1 MTYACVK
8 GSSACENRKKGGTAF
23 KTSFC
28 EDVFFME
35 EETMNFFEELKWR
48 GLIDNV
54 TSPEV
59 EDEINN
65 GELTF
70 YIGTD
75 PTADS
80 LHIGHYSSLL
90 MAKRLQQHGHHPIML
105 VGGATGFIGDPKAT
119 GERNMLTAEVLQHN
133 YDALHKQ
140 IDSLWGFEMVNNLD
154 WTKDITIID
163 FLRDYGKYFNVNY
176 MINKET
182 VKKRLDSGISYT
194 EFSYMILQSLD
205 FLKLY
210 GTKNCRMQIGG
221 QDQWGNI
228 TSGLELIRKKY
239 GADVKC
245 YGLTMP
251 LITKA
256 DGTKF
261 GKSETGTVWLDA
273 KKTSPYE
280 LYQFLFNTEDDKV
293 IEYLKKLTFL
303 SVTEIEELERS
314 LKEEPHKREA
324 QKALASQVVRDLHGE
339 EGLNAALSI
348 TQALFS
354 GRLNE
359 LDESMRKDAIM
370 NMEKISAPA
379 GLSLL
384 DLLVNTKIA
393 SSKREGREWIKGNSI
408 ALNGVKVTDPE
419 KIIDLED
426 AYTGNARI
434 VRRGKKRYYCVELE
448 G

>member
-1 MTYACVK
+1 MK
-8 GSSACENRKKGGTAF
+8 LF
-23 KTSFC
+23 
-28 EDVFFME
+28 D
-35 EETMNFFEELKWR
+35 ELKWR
-48 GLIDNV
+48 GLIDNI
-54 TSPEV
+54 TSPDL

-119 GERNMLTAEVLQHN
+119 GERNMLTAEVLEHN
-133 YDALHKQ
+133 YHALHDQ
-140 IDSLWGFEMVNNLD
+140 IDRLWGFDMVNNLD
-154 WTKDITIID
+154 WTKDLSIID

-205 FLKLY
+205 FLNLLQ
-210 GTKNCRMQIGG
+210 TRNCQMQIGG

-228 TSGLELIRKKY
+228 TSGLELIRKKM
-239 GADVKC
+239 GSDVKA

-256 DGTKF
+256 DGEKF
-261 GKSETGTVWLDA
+261 GKSESGTVWLDA
-273 KKTSPYE
+273 DKTSPYA
-280 LYQFLFNTEDDKV
+280 LYQFLLNTEDAKV

-303 SVTEIEELERS
+303 SPEEITALEES
-314 LKEEPHKREA
+314 LKEEAHLRLPHK
-324 QKALASQVVRDLHGE
+324 KLAEEVVRDLHGQE
-339 EGLNAALSI
+339 ALDTALTI
-348 TQALFS
+348 TNALFKGQLQQLS
-354 GRLNE
+354 QEQRAE
-359 LDESMRKDAIM
+359 AVKDMDKLEAKEGKLEDI
-370 NMEKISAPA
+370 
-379 GLSLL
+379 
-384 DLLVNTKIA
+384 LVSTGIA
-393 SSKREGREWIKGNSI
+393 SSKREAREWTKQNSI
-408 ALNGVKVTDPE
+408 AVNGE
-419 KIIDLED
+419 KIKDPNAMITLENS
-426 AYTGNARI
+426 AYSGDVVLI
-434 VRRGKKRYYCVELE
+434 KRGKKNNYAVVLSPAE
-448 G
+448 

>member
-1 MTYACVK
+1 
-8 GSSACENRKKGGTAF
+8 
-23 KTSFC
+23 
-28 EDVFFME
+28 
-35 EETMNFFEELKWR
+35 MNLFEELKWR
-48 GLIDNV
+48 GLVDNV
-54 TSPEV
+54 TS
-59 EDEINN
+59 EDVADVINN
-65 GELTF
+65 GEVTF

-90 MAKRLQQHGHHPIML
+90 MAKRLEKHGHHPIML

-119 GERNMLTAEVLQHN
+119 GERSMLTPEVLKSN

-140 IDSLWGFEMVNNLD
+140 ISKLFGFEMVNNFD

-163 FLRDYGKYFNVNY
+163 FLRDYGKLFNVNY
-176 MINKET
+176 MLNKET

-205 FLKLY
+205 FLTLY
-210 GTKNCRMQIGG
+210 KTKNCTMQLGG

-228 TSGLELIRKKY
+228 TSGLELIRKVC

-273 KKTSPYE
+273 EKTSPYE
-280 LYQFLFNTEDDKV
+280 LYQFLFNTDDRKV

-303 SVTEIEELERS
+303 TKDEIDALEVS
-314 LKEEPHKREA
+314 LNEDAGRREA
-324 QKALASQVVRDLHGE
+324 QKALASEVVRDLHGQ
-339 EGLNAALSI
+339 EGLDSALKI
-348 TQALFS
+348 TNALFRGQLADLDDS
-354 GRLNE
+354 QRLDAVKNMDKIDVE
-359 LDESMRKDAIM
+359 KDQKLIDVM
-370 NMEKISAPA
+370 
-379 GLSLL
+379 
-384 DLLVNTKIA
+384 VNTKIA
-393 SSKREGREWIKGNSI
+393 SSRREAREWIKGNSI
-408 ALNGVKVTDPE
+408 SLNGVKVNDE
-419 KIIDLED
+419 NLLIDGSQTYIDSYVIL
-426 AYTGNARI
+426 
-434 VRRGKKRYYCVELE
+434 RRGKKNYYCLNLK
-448 G
+448 